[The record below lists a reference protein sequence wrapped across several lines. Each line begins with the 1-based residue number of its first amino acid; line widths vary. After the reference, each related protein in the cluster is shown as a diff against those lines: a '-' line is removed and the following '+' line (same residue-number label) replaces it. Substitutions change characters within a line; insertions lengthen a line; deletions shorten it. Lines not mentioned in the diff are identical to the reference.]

1 MKEEFL
7 SSNEWENGNGSVNGN
22 GNGNGHG
29 SVNGS
34 VNGQWGLAQE
44 VDSIYMEL
52 GEIAK
57 SLDKIRQRLASLT
70 EAASGREAIGKEPSL
85 PEPSLPGSSLLEPSL
100 PKPSLPGASMS
111 DFSDSQM
118 DERIFHP
125 SFDMRKLKQA
135 ISDLGILPSE
145 RNRWCVVFLVL
156 RENSIIASNASEQE
170 FIHWARDV
178 FGVASGDFRH
188 CLNGAKALPTCEWT
202 ETLVASKYISL
213 ASQLRSWASSPD
225 CLLKRDRHGEAFY
238 FDSHH
243 KWNKMKA

>member
-7 SSNEWENGNGSVNGN
+7 SSNEWENGNGNVNVNG
-22 GNGNGHG
+22 
-29 SVNGS
+29 
-34 VNGQWGLAQE
+34 NGQWGLAQE

-57 SLDKIRQRLASLT
+57 SLDKIRQRLANIT
-70 EAASGREAIGKEPSL
+70 KAASGQEVTGMGL
-85 PEPSLPGSSLLEPSL
+85 
-100 PKPSLPGASMS
+100 SLPGASLPGAS
-111 DFSDSQM
+111 LLGSSLPGASLPGLSESQM

-188 CLNGAKALPTCEWT
+188 CLNGAKALPTWEWT
-202 ETLVASKYISL
+202 EALVASKYISL

-225 CLLKRDRHGEAFY
+225 GLLKRDRHGEAFY

>member
-7 SSNEWENGNGSVNGN
+7 SSNEWENVNVNGSGN
-22 GNGNGHG
+22 
-29 SVNGS
+29 VS
-34 VNGQWGLAQE
+34 VNGQWGLALE

-57 SLDKIRQRLASLT
+57 SLDKIRQRLANIT
-70 EAASGREAIGKEPSL
+70 KAASGREVTGKEL
-85 PEPSLPGSSLLEPSL
+85 SLPGSSLPGS
-100 PKPSLPGASMS
+100 SLPGTSLSGASLS
-111 DFSDSQM
+111 GLSESQM

-188 CLNGAKALPTCEWT
+188 CLNGAKALPTWEWT
-202 ETLVASKYISL
+202 EALVASKYISL

>member
-1 MKEEFL
+1 MKEKFL
-7 SSNEWENGNGSVNGN
+7 SSNEWENGNGNVNGN
-22 GNGNGHG
+22 GSGSGNGSG
-29 SVNGS
+29 
-34 VNGQWGLAQE
+34 NGQWGLAQE

-57 SLDKIRQRLASLT
+57 SLDKIRQRLANIT
-70 EAASGREAIGKEPSL
+70 KAASGREVTGKELSL
-85 PEPSLPGSSLLEPSL
+85 PGALLPGASLPGSSL
-100 PKPSLPGASMS
+100 PGASLPRL
-111 DFSDSQM
+111 SDSQM

-202 ETLVASKYISL
+202 EALVASKYISL

>member
-7 SSNEWENGNGSVNGN
+7 SSNEWENVNVNGSGN
-22 GNGNGHG
+22 GN
-29 SVNGS
+29 VS

-57 SLDKIRQRLASLT
+57 SLDKIRQRLANIT
-70 EAASGREAIGKEPSL
+70 KAASGREVTGKEL
-85 PEPSLPGSSLLEPSL
+85 
-100 PKPSLPGASMS
+100 SLPGASFPGAS
-111 DFSDSQM
+111 LPGLSESQM

-188 CLNGAKALPTCEWT
+188 CLNGAKALPTWEWT
-202 ETLVASKYISL
+202 EALVASKYISL

>member
-1 MKEEFL
+1 MKEEIL
-7 SSNEWENGNGSVNGN
+7 SSNEWENGNGNVNGN
-22 GNGNGHG
+22 GSG
-29 SVNGS
+29 S
-34 VNGQWGLAQE
+34 GQWGLAQE

-57 SLDKIRQRLASLT
+57 SLDKIRQRLANIT
-70 EAASGREAIGKEPSL
+70 KAASGQEVTGKELS
-85 PEPSLPGSSLLEPSL
+85 E
-100 PKPSLPGASMS
+100 
-111 DFSDSQM
+111 SQM

-202 ETLVASKYISL
+202 EALVASKYISL

>member
-7 SSNEWENGNGSVNGN
+7 SSNEWENGNVNGN
-22 GNGNGHG
+22 GN
-29 SVNGS
+29 VS

-57 SLDKIRQRLASLT
+57 SLDKIRQRLANIT
-70 EAASGREAIGKEPSL
+70 KAASGREVTGKELS
-85 PEPSLPGSSLLEPSL
+85 E
-100 PKPSLPGASMS
+100 
-111 DFSDSQM
+111 SQM

-188 CLNGAKALPTCEWT
+188 CLNGAKALPTWEWT
-202 ETLVASKYISL
+202 EALVASKYISL

>member
-7 SSNEWENGNGSVNGN
+7 SSNEWENGNVNGN
-22 GNGNGHG
+22 GNV
-29 SVNGS
+29 SVS
-34 VNGQWGLAQE
+34 GQWGLAQE

-57 SLDKIRQRLASLT
+57 SLDKIRQRLENIT
-70 EAASGREAIGKEPSL
+70 KAASGQEVTGKELSL
-85 PEPSLPGSSLLEPSL
+85 PGASFPGASLLGSSLPGSSL
-100 PKPSLPGASMS
+100 PGLSE
-111 DFSDSQM
+111 SQM

-125 SFDMRKLKQA
+125 SFDMCKLKQA

-188 CLNGAKALPTCEWT
+188 CLNGAKALPTWEWT
-202 ETLVASKYISL
+202 EALVASKYISL
-213 ASQLRSWASSPD
+213 ASQLRSWVSSPD

>member
-7 SSNEWENGNGSVNGN
+7 SSNEWENGNGNV
-22 GNGNGHG
+22 NGNGHG
-29 SVNGS
+29 SG
-34 VNGQWGLAQE
+34 NGQWGLAQE

-57 SLDKIRQRLASLT
+57 SLDKIRQRLANIT
-70 EAASGREAIGKEPSL
+70 KAASGQEVTGKEL
-85 PEPSLPGSSLLEPSL
+85 SLPGSP
-100 PKPSLPGASMS
+100 LPGASLPGL
-111 DFSDSQM
+111 SDSQM

-188 CLNGAKALPTCEWT
+188 CLNGAKALPTWEWT
-202 ETLVASKYISL
+202 EALVASKYISL

>member
-7 SSNEWENGNGSVNGN
+7 SSNEWENGNVNGN
-22 GNGNGHG
+22 
-29 SVNGS
+29 VS

-57 SLDKIRQRLASLT
+57 SLDKIRQRLANIT
-70 EAASGREAIGKEPSL
+70 KAASGQEVTGKEL
-85 PEPSLPGSSLLEPSL
+85 
-100 PKPSLPGASMS
+100 SLPGASFPGAS
-111 DFSDSQM
+111 LPGASFPGLSESQM

-202 ETLVASKYISL
+202 EALVASKYISL

>member
-1 MKEEFL
+1 MKEKFL
-7 SSNEWENGNGSVNGN
+7 SSNEWENGNGS
-22 GNGNGHG
+22 
-29 SVNGS
+29 
-34 VNGQWGLAQE
+34 GQWGLAQE

-57 SLDKIRQRLASLT
+57 SLDKIRQRLANIT
-70 EAASGREAIGKEPSL
+70 KAASGREVTGKELSL
-85 PEPSLPGSSLLEPSL
+85 PGALLPGASLPGSSLPGS
-100 PKPSLPGASMS
+100 SLPGASLPGL
-111 DFSDSQM
+111 SDSQM

-188 CLNGAKALPTCEWT
+188 CLNGAKALPTWEWT
-202 ETLVASKYISL
+202 EALVASKYISL

>member
-1 MKEEFL
+1 MKKEFL
-7 SSNEWENGNGSVNGN
+7 SSNEWENVNVNGSGN
-22 GNGNGHG
+22 
-29 SVNGS
+29 VS

-57 SLDKIRQRLASLT
+57 SLGKIRQRLANIT
-70 EAASGREAIGKEPSL
+70 KAASGREVTGKEL
-85 PEPSLPGSSLLEPSL
+85 SLPGSSLSGASL
-100 PKPSLPGASMS
+100 LGSSLPGSS
-111 DFSDSQM
+111 LPGLSESQM

-188 CLNGAKALPTCEWT
+188 CLNGAKALPTWEWT
-202 ETLVASKYISL
+202 EALVASKYISL

>member
-1 MKEEFL
+1 MKEEIL
-7 SSNEWENGNGSVNGN
+7 SSNEWENGNGNGN
-22 GNGNGHG
+22 GN
-29 SVNGS
+29 VS

-57 SLDKIRQRLASLT
+57 SLDKIRQRLANIT
-70 EAASGREAIGKEPSL
+70 KAASGREVTGKELSL
-85 PEPSLPGSSLLEPSL
+85 PGASFPGASLPGSPLLGASFPGPSLPGSSL
-100 PKPSLPGASMS
+100 PGLSE
-111 DFSDSQM
+111 SQM

-188 CLNGAKALPTCEWT
+188 CLNGAKALPTWEWT
-202 ETLVASKYISL
+202 EALVASKYISL

-243 KWNKMKA
+243 KWCKMKA

>member
-7 SSNEWENGNGSVNGN
+7 SSNEWENVN
-22 GNGNGHG
+22 
-29 SVNGS
+29 VNGS
-34 VNGQWGLAQE
+34 GNVNVNGQWGLAQE

-57 SLDKIRQRLASLT
+57 SLDKIRQRLANIT
-70 EAASGREAIGKEPSL
+70 KAASGQEVTGKGL
-85 PEPSLPGSSLLEPSL
+85 
-100 PKPSLPGASMS
+100 SLPGASLPGAS
-111 DFSDSQM
+111 LPGLSESQM

-188 CLNGAKALPTCEWT
+188 CLNGAKALPTWEWT
-202 ETLVASKYISL
+202 EALVASKYISL

-225 CLLKRDRHGEAFY
+225 GLLKRDRHGEAFY

>member
-1 MKEEFL
+1 MKEEIL
-7 SSNEWENGNGSVNGN
+7 SSNEWENGNVNVNGN
-22 GNGNGHG
+22 GSGSGSGSGHG
-29 SVNGS
+29 SG
-34 VNGQWGLAQE
+34 NGQWGLAQE

-57 SLDKIRQRLASLT
+57 SLDKIRQRLANIT
-70 EAASGREAIGKEPSL
+70 KAASGQEVTGKEL
-85 PEPSLPGSSLLEPSL
+85 
-100 PKPSLPGASMS
+100 SLPGASLPGAS
-111 DFSDSQM
+111 FPGASLPRLSDSQM

-170 FIHWARDV
+170 FIHWVRDV

-202 ETLVASKYISL
+202 EALVASKYISL

>member
-7 SSNEWENGNGSVNGN
+7 SSNEWENGN
-22 GNGNGHG
+22 
-29 SVNGS
+29 VNGS

-57 SLDKIRQRLASLT
+57 SLDKIRQRLANIT
-70 EAASGREAIGKEPSL
+70 KAASGREVTGKEL
-85 PEPSLPGSSLLEPSL
+85 
-100 PKPSLPGASMS
+100 SLPGASLPGAS
-111 DFSDSQM
+111 LPGLSESQM

-188 CLNGAKALPTCEWT
+188 CLNGAKALPTWEWT
-202 ETLVASKYISL
+202 EALVASKYISL

>member
-1 MKEEFL
+1 MKKEFL
-7 SSNEWENGNGSVNGN
+7 SSNEWENV
-22 GNGNGHG
+22 
-29 SVNGS
+29 S

-57 SLDKIRQRLASLT
+57 SLDKIRQRLANIT
-70 EAASGREAIGKEPSL
+70 KAASGREVTGKEL
-85 PEPSLPGSSLLEPSL
+85 
-100 PKPSLPGASMS
+100 SLPGASLS
-111 DFSDSQM
+111 GASLPGLSESQM

-188 CLNGAKALPTCEWT
+188 CLNGAKALPTWEWT
-202 ETLVASKYISL
+202 EALVASKYISL

-225 CLLKRDRHGEAFY
+225 GLLKRDRHGEVFY

>member
-1 MKEEFL
+1 MKEEIL
-7 SSNEWENGNGSVNGN
+7 SSNEWENVN
-22 GNGNGHG
+22 
-29 SVNGS
+29 VNGS
-34 VNGQWGLAQE
+34 GNVNVNGQWGLAQE

-57 SLDKIRQRLASLT
+57 SLDKIRQRLANIT
-70 EAASGREAIGKEPSL
+70 KAASGQEVTGKELSL
-85 PEPSLPGSSLLEPSL
+85 PGASFPGASLLGSSLPGSSL
-100 PKPSLPGASMS
+100 PGLSE
-111 DFSDSQM
+111 SQM

-188 CLNGAKALPTCEWT
+188 CLNGAKALPTWEWT
-202 ETLVASKYISL
+202 EALVASKYISL

>member
-7 SSNEWENGNGSVNGN
+7 SSNEWENVNGN
-22 GNGNGHG
+22 GNGN
-29 SVNGS
+29 VNGS
-34 VNGQWGLAQE
+34 GNVNVNGQWGLAQE

-57 SLDKIRQRLASLT
+57 SLDKIRQRLANIT
-70 EAASGREAIGKEPSL
+70 KAASGQEVTGKELS
-85 PEPSLPGSSLLEPSL
+85 E
-100 PKPSLPGASMS
+100 
-111 DFSDSQM
+111 SQM

-135 ISDLGILPSE
+135 ISDLWILPSE

-188 CLNGAKALPTCEWT
+188 CLNGAKALPTWEWT
-202 ETLVASKYISL
+202 EALVASKYISL

>member
-7 SSNEWENGNGSVNGN
+7 SSNEWENGNVNGN
-22 GNGNGHG
+22 
-29 SVNGS
+29 VS

-57 SLDKIRQRLASLT
+57 SLDKIRQRLANIT
-70 EAASGREAIGKEPSL
+70 KAASGQEVTGKEL
-85 PEPSLPGSSLLEPSL
+85 
-100 PKPSLPGASMS
+100 SLPGASFPGAS
-111 DFSDSQM
+111 LPGASLPGLSESQM

-188 CLNGAKALPTCEWT
+188 CLNGAKALPTWEWT
-202 ETLVASKYISL
+202 EALVASKYISL

>member
-7 SSNEWENGNGSVNGN
+7 SSNEWENVNGN
-22 GNGNGHG
+22 G
-29 SVNGS
+29 S
-34 VNGQWGLAQE
+34 GQWGLAQE

-57 SLDKIRQRLASLT
+57 SLDKIRQRLENIT
-70 EAASGREAIGKEPSL
+70 KAASGQEVTGKELSL
-85 PEPSLPGSSLLEPSL
+85 PGASLQGASFPGASFPGASFPGASLPGSSL
-100 PKPSLPGASMS
+100 PGL
-111 DFSDSQM
+111 SDSQM

-188 CLNGAKALPTCEWT
+188 CLNGAKALPTWEWT
-202 ETLVASKYISL
+202 EALVASKYISL

-243 KWNKMKA
+243 KWCKMKA

>member
-7 SSNEWENGNGSVNGN
+7 SSNEWENGNVNGN
-22 GNGNGHG
+22 
-29 SVNGS
+29 VS
-34 VNGQWGLAQE
+34 VNGQWDLAQE

-57 SLDKIRQRLASLT
+57 SLDKIRQRLANIT
-70 EAASGREAIGKEPSL
+70 KAASGREVTGKELS
-85 PEPSLPGSSLLEPSL
+85 E
-100 PKPSLPGASMS
+100 
-111 DFSDSQM
+111 SQM

-125 SFDMRKLKQA
+125 SFDMRKLKQT

-188 CLNGAKALPTCEWT
+188 CLNGAKALPTWEWT
-202 ETLVASKYISL
+202 EALVASKYISL

>member
-7 SSNEWENGNGSVNGN
+7 SSNEWENGNGNVNGN
-22 GNGNGHG
+22 GSG
-29 SVNGS
+29 
-34 VNGQWGLAQE
+34 NGQWGLAQE

-57 SLDKIRQRLASLT
+57 SLDKIRQRLANIT
-70 EAASGREAIGKEPSL
+70 KAASGQEVTGKELSL
-85 PEPSLPGSSLLEPSL
+85 PGASLPGASLPGSSLPGS
-100 PKPSLPGASMS
+100 SLPGLSE
-111 DFSDSQM
+111 SQM

-188 CLNGAKALPTCEWT
+188 CLNGAKALPTWEWT
-202 ETLVASKYISL
+202 EALVASKYISL

>member
-7 SSNEWENGNGSVNGN
+7 SSNEWENGNVNVNGN
-22 GNGNGHG
+22 
-29 SVNGS
+29 VS

-57 SLDKIRQRLASLT
+57 SLDKIRQRLANIT
-70 EAASGREAIGKEPSL
+70 KAASGREVTGKGL
-85 PEPSLPGSSLLEPSL
+85 
-100 PKPSLPGASMS
+100 SLPGASFPGAS
-111 DFSDSQM
+111 LPGASLLGSSFPGLSESQM

-188 CLNGAKALPTCEWT
+188 CLNGAKALPTWEWT
-202 ETLVASKYISL
+202 EALVASKYISL

>member
-7 SSNEWENGNGSVNGN
+7 SSNEWENGNVNMNVNGN
-22 GNGNGHG
+22 GSGNG
-29 SVNGS
+29 S
-34 VNGQWGLAQE
+34 GQWGLAQE

-57 SLDKIRQRLASLT
+57 SLDKIRQRLANIT
-70 EAASGREAIGKEPSL
+70 KAASGREVTGKELSL
-85 PEPSLPGSSLLEPSL
+85 PGALLPGASLPGSSL
-100 PKPSLPGASMS
+100 PGASLPRL
-111 DFSDSQM
+111 SDSQM

-202 ETLVASKYISL
+202 EALVASKYISL

>member
-7 SSNEWENGNGSVNGN
+7 SSNEWENGNVNGN
-22 GNGNGHG
+22 GN
-29 SVNGS
+29 VS
-34 VNGQWGLAQE
+34 VNGQWDLAQE

-57 SLDKIRQRLASLT
+57 SLDKIRQRLANIT
-70 EAASGREAIGKEPSL
+70 KAASGQEVTGKELS
-85 PEPSLPGSSLLEPSL
+85 E
-100 PKPSLPGASMS
+100 
-111 DFSDSQM
+111 SQM

-188 CLNGAKALPTCEWT
+188 CLNGAKALPTWEWT
-202 ETLVASKYISL
+202 EALVASKYISL

>member
-7 SSNEWENGNGSVNGN
+7 SSNEWENGNGNGNVNGN
-22 GNGNGHG
+22 GNGSG
-29 SVNGS
+29 
-34 VNGQWGLAQE
+34 NGQWGLAQE

-57 SLDKIRQRLASLT
+57 SLDKIRQRLANIT
-70 EAASGREAIGKEPSL
+70 KAASGQEVTGKELS
-85 PEPSLPGSSLLEPSL
+85 E
-100 PKPSLPGASMS
+100 
-111 DFSDSQM
+111 SQM

-188 CLNGAKALPTCEWT
+188 CLNGAKALPTWEWT
-202 ETLVASKYISL
+202 EALVASKYISL

>member
-7 SSNEWENGNGSVNGN
+7 SSNEWENGNGNVN
-22 GNGNGHG
+22 
-29 SVNGS
+29 VN

-57 SLDKIRQRLASLT
+57 SLDKIRQRLANIT
-70 EAASGREAIGKEPSL
+70 KAASGREVTGKEL
-85 PEPSLPGSSLLEPSL
+85 SLPGSSFPGA
-100 PKPSLPGASMS
+100 SLPGLSE
-111 DFSDSQM
+111 SQM

-188 CLNGAKALPTCEWT
+188 CLNGAKALPTWEWT
-202 ETLVASKYISL
+202 EALVASKYISL

>member
-1 MKEEFL
+1 MKEKFL
-7 SSNEWENGNGSVNGN
+7 SSNEWENGNGNVNGN
-22 GNGNGHG
+22 GSGSGNG
-29 SVNGS
+29 S
-34 VNGQWGLAQE
+34 GQWGLAQE

-57 SLDKIRQRLASLT
+57 SLDKIRQRLANIT
-70 EAASGREAIGKEPSL
+70 KAASGREVTGKELSL
-85 PEPSLPGSSLLEPSL
+85 PGALLPGASLPGSSL
-100 PKPSLPGASMS
+100 PGASLPRL
-111 DFSDSQM
+111 SDSQM

-188 CLNGAKALPTCEWT
+188 SLNGAKALPTCEWT
-202 ETLVASKYISL
+202 EALVASKYISL

>member
-7 SSNEWENGNGSVNGN
+7 SSNEWENGNGNVNGN

-57 SLDKIRQRLASLT
+57 SLDKIRQRLANIT
-70 EAASGREAIGKEPSL
+70 KAASGQEVTGKELS
-85 PEPSLPGSSLLEPSL
+85 E
-100 PKPSLPGASMS
+100 
-111 DFSDSQM
+111 SQM

-188 CLNGAKALPTCEWT
+188 CLNGAKALPTWEWT
-202 ETLVASKYISL
+202 EALVASKYISL
-213 ASQLRSWASSPD
+213 ASQLRSWASSSD